1 MTDYDYTKFYEL
13 EKAGKVLPVVFISKN
28 DAIGYAKEMN
38 LGACILHK
46 RSQSGK
52 NFSLPIV
59 AYAIP
64 YAEPI
69 NL

>member
-1 MTDYDYTKFYEL
+1 MADYDYTKHYEL
-13 EKAGKVLPVVFISKN
+13 EKAGKILPVVFITKN
-28 DAIGYAKEMN
+28 DAISYAKEMN

-46 RSQSGK
+46 RSEFGK
-52 NFSLPIV
+52 DFSLPIV